1 MNAQELWAEY
11 QPKLDAAKEQD
22 RKDSQEV
29 FLDAPE
35 KVGSIWLCPLSIK
48 KYLMLDAISHPFLS
62 GDELTEEHIYTFC
75 WVLSVDFTERNPQ
88 AYKNFKESLRMD
100 NAEAFV
106 IDVRLFFESQLN
118 FSDSDSESTSQNSD
132 WVGIVIDLLASEY
145 GWSED
150 QILNLPVKR
159 ALTYSKHI
167 AHRKSGASLN
177 WQQNADRVKA
187 EFIEEMSKLE
197 GNKDE

>member
-29 FLDAPE
+29 FLNAPE

-48 KYLMLDAISHPFLS
+48 KYLMLDAISHPFIS
-62 GDELTEEHIYTFC
+62 GGEIKEEDIYTFC

-88 AYKNFKESLRMD
+88 AYKNFKKSLRMD
-100 NAEAFV
+100 NAEAFL
-106 IDVRLFFESQLN
+106 IDVRIFFESELN
-118 FSDSDSESTSQNSD
+118 FSDSDSKSNSPNSD
-132 WVGIVIDLLASEY
+132 WVGLIIDLLASEY
-145 GWSED
+145 SWSED

-159 ALTYSKHI
+159 ALTYTKHI
-167 AHRKSGASLN
+167 SHRKSGTVLG

-187 EFIEEMSKLE
+187 EFMEEMSKLE
-197 GNKDE
+197 GDKDE